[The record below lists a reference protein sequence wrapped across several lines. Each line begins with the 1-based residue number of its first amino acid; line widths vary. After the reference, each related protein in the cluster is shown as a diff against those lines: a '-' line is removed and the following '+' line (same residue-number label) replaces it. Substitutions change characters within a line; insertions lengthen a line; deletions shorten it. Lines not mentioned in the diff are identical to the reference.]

1 MWIALEL
8 ERALELEVL
17 EECGASEVVGRGLKR
32 GGSGGC
38 IGGLSRRC
46 GFG

>member
-17 EECGASEVVGRGLKR
+17 EECGLGARVKWLVGV
-32 GGSGGC
+32 
-38 IGGLSRRC
+38 
-46 GFG
+46 